1 MLGFGVAWCRHGS
14 RMPQGP
20 DGPIERPELIT
31 AAVDLMTGGPLGC
44 SDDGLPRYMSGAD
57 AARELADRNGI
68 TKRQA
73 DRYVAEARRRIADQF
88 AEDLPTRA
96 AALAAISMGVV
107 VEGNRDRQ
115 WTAVNGAVRNLC
127 TIYGIES
134 KVAVKGGGLDAL
146 VEAIKANPGA
156 RDAEIEA
163 LEAKEREGAS
173 DGPDAG

>member
-1 MLGFGVAWCRHGS
+1 MRCRVVS
-14 RMPQGP
+14 KWPRMPQGP
-20 DGPIERPELIT
+20 DGPIERPELIA

-44 SDDGLPRYMSGAD
+44 ADDGSPRYLSGAD

-88 AEDLPTRA
+88 SDDLPTRA
-96 AALAAISMGVV
+96 ATLAAISMDVV
-107 VEGNRDRQ
+107 VEARRDRQ
-115 WTAVNGAVRNLC
+115 WAGVNGAVKNLC
-127 TIYGIES
+127 TLYGIES

-146 VEAIKANPGA
+146 VEAIKTSPGA
-156 RDAEIEA
+156 RDSEIEA